1 MVIRSSIRI
10 WLQKSVFLMKPM
22 MSSPSGCSQVST
34 RHLTLILQFGIHP
47 FPWVAMGCAWFSTEG
62 WTRLDWGKLSVYTND
77 SNRTGCTHTLHIK
90 MNVGFRG
97 FRVTLWNFGSLNLL
111 KTFLICLWSQSL
123 VWNFVQYRT
132 FILSTVIKRTIQ
144 QGML

>member
-1 MVIRSSIRI
+1 MAALQTFLTNTQGLAYRGRISFTQAMPLVNYTSMVIRSSIRI

-34 RHLTLILQFGIHP
+34 RYLTLILQFGIHP
-47 FPWVAMGCAWFSTEG
+47 FLWVAMGCVWFSTEG
-62 WTRLDWGKLSVYTND
+62 WTRLDWGKLTVYTND

-97 FRVTLWNFGSLNLL
+97 FRVTLWNFGSL
-111 KTFLICLWSQSL
+111 
-123 VWNFVQYRT
+123 
-132 FILSTVIKRTIQ
+132 
-144 QGML
+144 

>member
-1 MVIRSSIRI
+1 MRIMAALQTFLTNTQGLAYRGRISFTQAMPLVNCTSMVIRSSIRI

-47 FPWVAMGCAWFSTEG
+47 FPWVAMGCVWFSTEG

-77 SNRTGCTHTLHIK
+77 SNRTGCTHTLHMK

-97 FRVTLWNFGSLNLL
+97 FRVTLGNFGSL
-111 KTFLICLWSQSL
+111 
-123 VWNFVQYRT
+123 
-132 FILSTVIKRTIQ
+132 
-144 QGML
+144 